1 MESDIELLLDS
12 KEIELN
18 IFVSKILSGTI
29 EGAISS
35 LHGIDKDW
43 KKLEIKINRK

>member
-1 MESDIELLLDS
+1 MESDIELILDG

-18 IFVSKILSGTI
+18 IFVSKILSSTI

-35 LHGIDKDW
+35 LHGIEKNW
-43 KKLEIKINRK
+43 KKLELKIKRK